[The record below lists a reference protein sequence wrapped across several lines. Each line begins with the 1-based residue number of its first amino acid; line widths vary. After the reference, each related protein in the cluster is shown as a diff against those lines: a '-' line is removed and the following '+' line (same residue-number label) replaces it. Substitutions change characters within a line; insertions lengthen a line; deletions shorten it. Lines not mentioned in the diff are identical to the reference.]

1 MHIPGPTVIGR
12 LSQCGNKAIEV
23 ARQGYN
29 HELYRQSSV
38 AVSAAA
44 LQRNSPQ
51 NCSETTLSPV
61 HPPHRFCRKS
71 SPPCHLIAHRR
82 TVPKSPSV
90 EICNVK
96 GAILR

>member
-1 MHIPGPTVIGR
+1 MHIPRSTVIGW

-38 AVSAAA
+38 AVSAAG
-44 LQRNSPQ
+44 LQRK
-51 NCSETTLSPV
+51 LSSKLWRDHAQPGAPAAPLLPKV
-61 HPPHRFCRKS
+61 IT
-71 SPPCHLIAHRR
+71 PCHLIAHRR

-96 GAILR
+96 GAS